1 MGQDAAS
8 SWLETRWARPLHLA
22 LTFTLALL
30 LLQVVK
36 LYLRRQGLL
45 RALHLF
51 PGPPIHW
58 FYGNQREFCL
68 EKELQQ
74 FDVLAEK
81 YPCAFPRWVGAFQV
95 LLNIYDPEYA
105 KILLNRRDP
114 KIQLG
119 YKFIAPW
126 VGKGLLSLEGKK
138 WYQHRHLLTAAF
150 HFNILKPYI
159 HVMND
164 SVCRMLIL
172 MMQFNLLSQD
182 SWGKFNTQD
191 SSVEICE
198 PIRLMTLDSIMK
210 CAFNVQT
217 GSQSES
223 FSINYLST
231 MTKISELIF
240 HRLHSYLHHND
251 LIYRWS
257 SQGQE
262 FQAVC
267 QIARQYPAKIIQE
280 RREAL
285 KNDSEQ
291 DKIQKKYLDFLDVI
305 LRAKSENGEGLSDE
319 ELEAELNT
327 FVFGGHDTT
336 ASSLSWLFY
345 CMAVNPEHQHRC
357 REEIRGILKQEDT
370 ITWDHLDQMPYST
383 MCIKEALRLYPP
395 DITIARELSKPITF
409 PDGRSLPTGMI
420 VVLNIWALHHNP
432 AVWEKPQVFEPQR
445 FSQENS
451 MKRHSYAFLPFSA
464 GPRNCIGQ
472 QFAMLALKVGLA
484 LTLLRFQ
491 LLPDPEKPPIPMPH
505 LVLRSKNGIHLY
517 LRPLH

>member
-1 MGQDAAS
+1 SGAMGSDAAP
-8 SWLETRWARPLHLA
+8 SWLETHRARPLHLA
-22 LTFTLALL
+22 LTFALALL

-45 RALHLF
+45 RALRLF
-51 PGPPIHW
+51 PGPPTHW
-58 FYGNQREFCL
+58 LLGNQREFYL

-74 FDVLAEK
+74 FDMLVEK

-95 LLNIYDPEYA
+95 LLNIYDPEYV

-119 YKFIAPW
+119 YKFIVPW

-138 WYQHRHLLTAAF
+138 WYQHRHLLTPAF
-150 HFNILKPYI
+150 HFSILKPYI
-159 HVMND
+159 HVIND
-164 SVCRMLIL
+164 SVCRML
-172 MMQFNLLSQD
+172 D
-182 SWGKFNTQD
+182 AWGKLSTQD

-217 GSQSES
+217 SSQTES

-231 MTKISELIF
+231 VTKLSELIF

-262 FQAVC
+262 FQALC
-267 QIARQYPAKIIQE
+267 QIAHQYAVDKIISNNQFHI
-280 RREAL
+280 L
-285 KNDSEQ
+285 QDSEQ
-291 DKIQKKYLDFLDVI
+291 DKIRKKKYLDFLDV
-305 LRAKSENGEGLSDE
+305 LLCAKSEIGEGLSDE

-345 CMAVNPEHQHRC
+345 CMAMNPDHQHQC
-357 REEIRGILKQEDT
+357 REEIRDILKSGDT

-395 DITIARELSKPITF
+395 EITIARELSKPITF

-432 AVWEKPQVFEPQR
+432 AVWENPQVFDPQR

-472 QFAMLALKVGLA
+472 QFAMLELKVGLA
-484 LTLLRFQ
+484 LTLLRFE
-491 LLPDPEKPPIPMPH
+491 LVSDPEKPPIPMPH

-517 LRPLH
+517 LKPFH

>member
-1 MGQDAAS
+1 MGSDVAP
-8 SWLETRWARPLHLA
+8 SWLETHWARPLHLA

-45 RALHLF
+45 RALRLF
-51 PGPPIHW
+51 PGPPTHW
-58 FYGNQREFCL
+58 LYGNQKEFYL

-74 FDVLAEK
+74 FDVLVEK

-119 YKFIAPW
+119 HKFIVPW
-126 VGKGLLSLEGKK
+126 VGRGLLSLEGKK
-138 WYQHRHLLTAAF
+138 WYQHRHLLTPAF
-150 HFNILKPYI
+150 HFSILKPYI

-164 SVCRMLIL
+164 SACRML
-172 MMQFNLLSQD
+172 FTLLSQD
-182 SWGKFNTQD
+182 TWEKLSTQD
-191 SSVEICE
+191 SSEEICE

-210 CAFNVQT
+210 CAFGVQT
-217 GSQSES
+217 SSQTES
-223 FSINYLST
+223 FSTNYLST
-231 MTKISELIF
+231 VTKLSELIF
-240 HRLHSYLHHND
+240 CHLHSYHRHND

-262 FQAVC
+262 FQALC
-267 QIARQYPAKIIQE
+267 QTAHHHLAKIIQE
-280 RREAL
+280 RREAF
-285 KNDSEQ
+285 KNESEQ
-291 DKIQKKYLDFLDVI
+291 DKIQKKKSPDFLDIV
-305 LRAKSENGEGLSDE
+305 LCAKSENVEGLSDE

-327 FVFGGHDTT
+327 FVFGGLDTT
-336 ASSLSWLFY
+336 ASSLCWLFY
-345 CMAVNPEHQHRC
+345 CMAMNPEHQHQC
-357 REEIRGILKQEDT
+357 REEIRGILKPGDT
-370 ITWDHLDQMPYST
+370 ITWDHLDQMSYST

-395 DITIARELSKPITF
+395 DITIARKLSKPITF

-432 AVWEKPQVFEPQR
+432 AVWENPQVFDPQR
-445 FSQENS
+445 FCQENS

-472 QFAMLALKVGLA
+472 QFAMLQLKVVLA
-484 LTLLRFQ
+484 LTLLRFE
-491 LLPDPEKPPIPMPH
+491 LLLDPKKPPIPIPH
-505 LVLRSKNGIHLY
+505 LALRSKNGIHLY
-517 LRPLH
+517 LKPFY